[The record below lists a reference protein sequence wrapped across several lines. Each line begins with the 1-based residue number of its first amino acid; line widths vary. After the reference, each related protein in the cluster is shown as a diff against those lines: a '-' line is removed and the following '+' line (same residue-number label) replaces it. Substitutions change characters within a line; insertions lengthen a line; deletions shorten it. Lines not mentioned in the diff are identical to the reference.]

1 MMASNARKRAESGY
15 YHILLVGAEQER
27 MFEDDDN
34 TRKFLLTVRD
44 CKRISEFTVLAY
56 CMMPNHVHFLLKE
69 GKEPVEQIVKRILA
83 RFVHWYNTKHR
94 RVGSLFRGR
103 FKSEPVEDESDL
115 LPMMRFIH
123 QSPIWAGLCSRLED
137 YQFSS
142 WSEYT
147 CMPWLTDVA
156 FTDALIGRDVLN
168 TFHKSYGME
177 RYLDVS
183 DPSKSRVSD
192 EQAITIMKTITRCS
206 SAAAFQRLSP
216 GNRSKAIR
224 RLREQNLSLRQISRL
239 TGTGITAVR
248 RIAKEAQD
256 SLLPATRI

>member
-1 MMASNARKRAESGY
+1 MLCSNRVIMMASNARKRAESGY
-15 YHILLVGAEQER
+15 YHVLLVGAEQER

-123 QSPIWAGLCSRLED
+123 QSPIRAGLCSRLED

-156 FTDALIGRDVLN
+156 
-168 TFHKSYGME
+168 
-177 RYLDVS
+177 
-183 DPSKSRVSD
+183 
-192 EQAITIMKTITRCS
+192 
-206 SAAAFQRLSP
+206 
-216 GNRSKAIR
+216 
-224 RLREQNLSLRQISRL
+224 LRM
-239 TGTGITAVR
+239 
-248 RIAKEAQD
+248 
-256 SLLPATRI
+256 P